1 LKFTSVLR
9 SHIVTCPG
17 RTLNVLENNS
27 GPGMS
32 WNLLWMFLKFLEAI
46 KITVAVR
53 PLAFQVASWYFQ
65 MLVLFQFFSAVDCSL
80 IYYLTVC
87 EYCVCNHYGNSTLVT
102 TNRNNMKITIYSSN
116 GVCPLGMLPHKL
128 HRGKEAL
135 ERLKV
140 FEGIPPPYD
149 KMKRLVVP
157 SALRVLRL
165 KPRRKYCRLGR
176 LSHEV
181 GWKYQTVVAT
191 LEKRRKLKS
200 SAYYKRKKT
209 ANVSSIFFPYYS

>member
-1 LKFTSVLR
+1 
-9 SHIVTCPG
+9 
-17 RTLNVLENNS
+17 
-27 GPGMS
+27 MS
-32 WNLLWMFLKFLEAI
+32 E
-46 KITVAVR
+46 
-53 PLAFQVASWYFQ
+53 
-65 MLVLFQFFSAVDCSL
+65 CSL
-80 IYYLTVC
+80 LSQWNRFI
-87 EYCVCNHYGNSTLVT
+87 EAGFTLYD
-102 TNRNNMKITIYSSN
+102 M
-116 GVCPLGMLPHKL
+116 CLLGMLPHKL

-140 FEGIPPPYD
+140 CEGIPPPYD

-165 KPRRKYCRLGR
+165 KPRRKYCQLGR

-181 GWKYQTVVAT
+181 GWKYQMVVAT

-209 ANVSSIFFPYYS
+209 ADVSSFELRTVFITVILPVLQVCCWLRLHCWTVVISLPVGTCHGLDSNSVCRLAC

>member
-1 LKFTSVLR
+1 MYVCSP
-9 SHIVTCPG
+9 HIYQVDMFSIY
-17 RTLNVLENNS
+17 VYI
-27 GPGMS
+27 S
-32 WNLLWMFLKFLEAI
+32 WLCL
-46 KITVAVR
+46 
-53 PLAFQVASWYFQ
+53 
-65 MLVLFQFFSAVDCSL
+65 
-80 IYYLTVC
+80 
-87 EYCVCNHYGNSTLVT
+87 
-102 TNRNNMKITIYSSN
+102 
-116 GVCPLGMLPHKL
+116 LGMLPHKL

-140 FEGIPPPYD
+140 YEGIPPPYD

-200 SAYYKRKKT
+200 SVYYKRKKT
-209 ANVSSIFFPYYS
+209 ADVSCIQLLYLYNSEYHCNIYLL

>member
-1 LKFTSVLR
+1 
-9 SHIVTCPG
+9 
-17 RTLNVLENNS
+17 
-27 GPGMS
+27 M
-32 WNLLWMFLKFLEAI
+32 
-46 KITVAVR
+46 
-53 PLAFQVASWYFQ
+53 
-65 MLVLFQFFSAVDCSL
+65 
-80 IYYLTVC
+80 
-87 EYCVCNHYGNSTLVT
+87 CVCPL
-102 TNRNNMKITIYSSN
+102 
-116 GVCPLGMLPHKL
+116 LGMLPHKL

-165 KPRRKYCRLGR
+165 KPRRKYCQLGR

-181 GWKYQTVVAT
+181 GWKYQTVIAT

-209 ANVSSIFFPYYS
+209 ADVSSFCSLYLF

>member
-1 LKFTSVLR
+1 
-9 SHIVTCPG
+9 
-17 RTLNVLENNS
+17 
-27 GPGMS
+27 
-32 WNLLWMFLKFLEAI
+32 
-46 KITVAVR
+46 
-53 PLAFQVASWYFQ
+53 
-65 MLVLFQFFSAVDCSL
+65 
-80 IYYLTVC
+80 
-87 EYCVCNHYGNSTLVT
+87 
-102 TNRNNMKITIYSSN
+102 
-116 GVCPLGMLPHKL
+116 MLPHKL

-165 KPRRKYCRLGR
+165 KPRRKYCQLGR

-200 SAYYKRKKT
+200 SVYYKRKKT
-209 ANVSSIFFPYYS
+209 ADVSHIQLLYYILNIIAIIFAYMSQFTDDNVSTGFHGESSFSFICYIVLVFEIVFVLI

>member
-1 LKFTSVLR
+1 M
-9 SHIVTCPG
+9 IP
-17 RTLNVLENNS
+17 
-27 GPGMS
+27 
-32 WNLLWMFLKFLEAI
+32 
-46 KITVAVR
+46 VA
-53 PLAFQVASWYFQ
+53 L
-65 MLVLFQFFSAVDCSL
+65 
-80 IYYLTVC
+80 
-87 EYCVCNHYGNSTLVT
+87 
-102 TNRNNMKITIYSSN
+102 
-116 GVCPLGMLPHKL
+116 LGMLPHKL

-165 KPRRKYCRLGR
+165 KPRRKYCQLGR

-200 SAYYKRKKT
+200 SVYYKRKKT
-209 ANVSSIFFPYYS
+209 ADVSSVFIFAVFLTVLHYCHIQYLFLRIMLPTSIIVLVCHNCRAVLFCAILM